1 MKVLLGVALLFL
13 LMLLRQPLLLLLA
26 AGTAFVHVVL
36 ARGEV
41 EYMIQDI
48 WSALDRE
55 ILLSIPMFLL
65 AGAVMTRG
73 TIARRLVRIMVALTA
88 PIPGGLG
95 VATVLSC
102 AVFAAISGSSIV
114 TMLAVGTVMF
124 PALLA
129 AGYPRTFS
137 IGLICAGGTLGIIIP
152 PSIPMILFGIMTETS
167 ITRLFIAGVLPGLL
181 LAGLLGLYAWW
192 SNRGLGGGRWDGREI
207 LRAFRDGLPALALPV
222 LLLGGIYSGH
232 FTPTEAAVAALVYAL
247 VVEGLVYREVWVKD
261 FYRMVGETVVTL
273 GTLLPLVAFATSLS
287 VILDYERVPQ
297 DLVAWVQT
305 WIDDRASFVLAA
317 NVLLLVAGA
326 FMEVGSAIVILAPLL
341 MPMAKVYGVDPVHF
355 GIITTVNLEIG
366 YITPPVGLNLF
377 VAMAA
382 FKAGFAEV
390 CRAALPFIVVML
402 VGLAIISAV
411 PTLSLALAR

>member
-1 MKVLLGVALLFL
+1 MKALLGAGLLFL

-192 SNRGLGGGRWDGREI
+192 RNRGLGGGRWDGREI
-207 LRAFRDGLPALALPV
+207 VRAFRDGLPALALPV

-247 VVEGLVYREVWVKD
+247 VVEGLVYREVGVKD

-305 WIDDRASFVLAA
+305 WIDDRASFLLAA

-355 GIITTVNLEIG
+355 GIIMTVNLEIG

-390 CRAALPFIVVML
+390 CRAALPFVVVML
-402 VGLAIISAV
+402 LGLAIVSAV
-411 PTLSLALAR
+411 PALSLALTR

>member
-1 MKVLLGVALLFL
+1 MKALLGAALLFL

-181 LAGLLGLYAWW
+181 LAALLGLYAWW
-192 SNRGLGGGRWDGREI
+192 RNRGLGGGRWDGREI

-247 VVEGLVYREVWVKD
+247 VVEGLVYREVGVKD

-305 WIDDRASFVLAA
+305 WIDDRASFLLAA

-355 GIITTVNLEIG
+355 GIIMTVNLEIG

-390 CRAALPFIVVML
+390 CRAALPFVVVML

-411 PTLSLALAR
+411 PALSLALTR

>member
-1 MKVLLGVALLFL
+1 VA
-13 LMLLRQPLLLLLA
+13 
-26 AGTAFVHVVL
+26 
-36 ARGEV
+36 
-41 EYMIQDI
+41 
-48 WSALDRE
+48 S
-55 ILLSIPMFLL
+55 
-65 AGAVMTRG
+65 
-73 TIARRLVRIMVALTA
+73 
-88 PIPGGLG
+88 
-95 VATVLSC
+95 VLSC

-181 LAGLLGLYAWW
+181 LAALLGLYAWW
-192 SNRGLGGGRWDGREI
+192 RNRGLGGGRWDGREI

-247 VVEGLVYREVWVKD
+247 VVEGLVYREVGVKD

-305 WIDDRASFVLAA
+305 WIDDRASFLLAA

-355 GIITTVNLEIG
+355 GIIMTVNLEIG

-390 CRAALPFIVVML
+390 CRAALPFVVVML
-402 VGLAIISAV
+402 VGLVIVSAV
-411 PTLSLALAR
+411 PALSLALTR